1 MGKVSFLLFFF
12 LERDPNTFFY
22 RPKNIVI
29 QLGDWLWVV
38 KWLGN
43 GPKTRIPLQFFVFH
57 TFCEYMRAIMVQ
69 QACVRGQ

>member
-1 MGKVSFLLFFF
+1 MGRVSLILCFF

-29 QLGDWLWVV
+29 QLGDVWVV

-43 GPKTRIPLQFFVFH
+43 SPKTRIPLQFFVFRA
-57 TFCEYMRAIMVQ
+57 FYEYMRALMVQ
-69 QACVRGQ
+69 QVCLHGN